1 MNFTAVIEC
10 LKKGGHASR
19 SVWHDNKEIVMQIP
33 QCIAKDVVPKMTSL
47 PAAIKPKISTVG
59 SGEISYHDQV
69 IMITFTDDGK
79 TPASATYYIPSWE
92 DILAEDW
99 NCLTPAEEYVPD
111 PRPVTER
118 IKTFEDACDDLNRRA
133 QAGDKLANDLMTDLQ
148 FNSPRTPDLLA
159 YIQLRIITY
168 ALNEGW
174 VPQFTEDEY
183 RYYPYFYLYTQKEID
198 EMSEDDKAQLLLVV
212 GRANNGALCGLSYA
226 GSSLG
231 FSASF
236 AGIGARL
243 AFKSSELAKYAGRQF
258 AALWSALVFKP
269 IPEEQK

>member
-1 MNFTAVIEC
+1 
-10 LKKGGHASR
+10 
-19 SVWHDNKEIVMQIP
+19 MQIP

-99 NCLTPAEEYVPD
+99 SCITPADETDTPD
-111 PRPVTER
+111 NRPVTER

-198 EMSEDDKAQLLLVV
+198 EMSEDDKAQLLIV
-212 GRANNGALCGLSYA
+212 GGYAYNGALCGLSYA
-226 GSSLG
+226 YSYYG
-231 FSASF
+231 FSISGAS
-236 AGIGARL
+236 IGARL
-243 AFKSSELAKYAGRQF
+243 AFKSSELAIYAGNQF
-258 AALWSALVFKP
+258 REIYSALLFKP
-269 IPEEQK
+269 VQK

>member
-1 MNFTAVIEC
+1 M
-10 LKKGGHASR
+10 
-19 SVWHDNKEIVMQIP
+19 
-33 QCIAKDVVPKMTSL
+33 
-47 PAAIKPKISTVG
+47 
-59 SGEISYHDQV
+59 GEIKV
-69 IMITFTDDGK
+69 TVPDGK
-79 TPASATYYIPSWE
+79 KAEWKELNGVTVLTLVDADNNQQSEYI
-92 DILAEDW
+92 
-99 NCLTPAEEYVPD
+99 PD

-198 EMSEDDKAQLLLVV
+198 EMSEDDKAQLLYV
-212 GRANNGALCGLSYA
+212 GGDANSGALCGLSSARSIY
-226 GSSLG
+226 G
-231 FSASF
+231 FSISYSTF
-236 AGIGARL
+236 GARL
-243 AFKSSELAKYAGRQF
+243 AFKSSELAIYAGNQF
-258 AALWSALVFKP
+258 REIYSALLFKP
-269 IPEEQK
+269 VQK

>member
-1 MNFTAVIEC
+1 M
-10 LKKGGHASR
+10 
-19 SVWHDNKEIVMQIP
+19 
-33 QCIAKDVVPKMTSL
+33 
-47 PAAIKPKISTVG
+47 
-59 SGEISYHDQV
+59 GEIKV
-69 IMITFTDDGK
+69 TVPDGK
-79 TPASATYYIPSWE
+79 K
-92 DILAEDW
+92 AEWKDL
-99 NCLTPAEEYVPD
+99 NGVTVLTLVDADNNQQSEYVPD

-198 EMSEDDKAQLLLVV
+198 DMSEDDKAQLLFVG
-212 GRANNGALCGLSYA
+212 GRANRGAPCGLSSA
-226 GSSLG
+226 VSDSG
-231 FSASF
+231 FSTSSARL
-236 AGIGARL
+236 GARL
-243 AFKSSELAKYAGRQF
+243 AFKSSELAKYAGNQF
-258 AALWSALVFKP
+258 REIYSALLFKP
-269 IPEEQK
+269 VQK

>member
-1 MNFTAVIEC
+1 M
-10 LKKGGHASR
+10 
-19 SVWHDNKEIVMQIP
+19 
-33 QCIAKDVVPKMTSL
+33 
-47 PAAIKPKISTVG
+47 
-59 SGEISYHDQV
+59 GEIKV
-69 IMITFTDDGK
+69 TVPDGK
-79 TPASATYYIPSWE
+79 KVEWKELNGVTV
-92 DILAEDW
+92 
-99 NCLTPAEEYVPD
+99 LTLVDADNNQQSEYVPD

-198 EMSEDDKAQLLLVV
+198 DMSEDDKAQLLIV
-212 GRANNGALCGLSYA
+212 GGPAAHGAPCGLSYA
-226 GSSLG
+226 SSHSG
-231 FSASF
+231 FSLSSAH
-236 AGIGARL
+236 IGARL
-243 AFKSSELAKYAGRQF
+243 AFKSSELAKYAGNQF
-258 AALWSALVFKP
+258 REIYSALLFKP
-269 IPEEQK
+269 VQK

>member
-1 MNFTAVIEC
+1 MPRRYRRCLITKSNMNFPAVIEC

-19 SVWHDNKEIVMQIP
+19 STWHDNQEIVMQIP

-92 DILAEDW
+92 D
-99 NCLTPAEEYVPD
+99 
-111 PRPVTER
+111 
-118 IKTFEDACDDLNRRA
+118 FEDACDDLNRRA

-198 EMSEDDKAQLLLVV
+198 DMSEDDKAQLLFV
-212 GRANNGALCGLSYA
+212 GGLAYDGALCGLSYA
-226 GSSLG
+226 HSDDG
-231 FSASF
+231 FSSSITH
-236 AGIGARL
+236 IGARL

-269 IPEEQK
+269 IPEEQKK

>member
-1 MNFTAVIEC
+1 
-10 LKKGGHASR
+10 
-19 SVWHDNKEIVMQIP
+19 MQIP

-99 NCLTPAEEYVPD
+99 SCITPADEIETPD
-111 PRPVTER
+111 NRPVTER

-198 EMSEDDKAQLLLVV
+198 DMSEDDKAQLLSV
-212 GRANNGALCGLSYA
+212 GGPAYNGARCGLSYA
-226 GSSLG
+226 LSTGG
-231 FSASF
+231 FSISDAY
-236 AGIGARL
+236 IGARL
-243 AFKSSELAKYAGRQF
+243 AFKSSELAKYAGNQF
-258 AALWSALVFKP
+258 REIYSALLFKP
-269 IPEEQK
+269 VQK

>member
-1 MNFTAVIEC
+1 M
-10 LKKGGHASR
+10 
-19 SVWHDNKEIVMQIP
+19 
-33 QCIAKDVVPKMTSL
+33 
-47 PAAIKPKISTVG
+47 
-59 SGEISYHDQV
+59 GEIKV
-69 IMITFTDDGK
+69 TVPDGK
-79 TPASATYYIPSWE
+79 K
-92 DILAEDW
+92 AEW
-99 NCLTPAEEYVPD
+99 KELNGVTVLTLVDADNNQQLEYVPD

-133 QAGDKLANDLMTDLQ
+133 MAGDKLANDLMTDLQ

-198 EMSEDDKAQLLLVV
+198 EMSEDDKAQLLIV
-212 GRANNGALCGLSYA
+212 GGNAINGAICGVSYADSNNGFG
-226 GSSLG
+226 GSG
-231 FSASF
+231 

-243 AFKSSELAKYAGRQF
+243 AFKSSELAKYVGRQF

-269 IPEEQK
+269 VPEEQK

>member
-1 MNFTAVIEC
+1 M
-10 LKKGGHASR
+10 
-19 SVWHDNKEIVMQIP
+19 
-33 QCIAKDVVPKMTSL
+33 
-47 PAAIKPKISTVG
+47 
-59 SGEISYHDQV
+59 GEIKV
-69 IMITFTDDGK
+69 TVPDGK
-79 TPASATYYIPSWE
+79 K
-92 DILAEDW
+92 AEWKDL
-99 NCLTPAEEYVPD
+99 NGVTVLTLVDADNNQQSEYVPD

-198 EMSEDDKAQLLLVV
+198 DMSEDDKAQLLSSGVARMTVRDAVFRLRTRLAVSRTRSRTSSLAWPSN
-212 GRANNGALCGLSYA
+212 RANSRNTLVI
-226 GSSLG
+226 SSAKSTLHYCSNPFKSNQVSSIAWRFNRDMKYKHG
-231 FSASF
+231 VPPFSAGTISQNIILF
-236 AGIGARL
+236 
-243 AFKSSELAKYAGRQF
+243 
-258 AALWSALVFKP
+258 
-269 IPEEQK
+269 

>member
-1 MNFTAVIEC
+1 M
-10 LKKGGHASR
+10 
-19 SVWHDNKEIVMQIP
+19 
-33 QCIAKDVVPKMTSL
+33 
-47 PAAIKPKISTVG
+47 
-59 SGEISYHDQV
+59 GEIKV
-69 IMITFTDDGK
+69 TVPDGK
-79 TPASATYYIPSWE
+79 K
-92 DILAEDW
+92 AEW
-99 NCLTPAEEYVPD
+99 KELNGVTVLTLVDADNNQQSEYVPD

-133 QAGDKLANDLMTDLQ
+133 MAGDKLANDLMTDLQ

-198 EMSEDDKAQLLLVV
+198 EMSEDDKAQLLDV
-212 GRANNGALCGLSYA
+212 GGYADNGARCGLSH
-226 GSSLG
+226 
-231 FSASF
+231 SASDDAF
-236 AGIGARL
+236 SVSFTDLGARL

-269 IPEEQK
+269 VPEEQK

>member
-1 MNFTAVIEC
+1 MV
-10 LKKGGHASR
+10 
-19 SVWHDNKEIVMQIP
+19 EIKVT
-33 QCIAKDVVPKMTSL
+33 VP
-47 PAAIKPKISTVG
+47 
-59 SGEISYHDQV
+59 
-69 IMITFTDDGK
+69 DGK
-79 TPASATYYIPSWE
+79 K
-92 DILAEDW
+92 AEW
-99 NCLTPAEEYVPD
+99 KELNGVTVLTLVDADNNQQSEYVPD

-133 QAGDKLANDLMTDLQ
+133 MAGDKLANDLMTDLQ

-198 EMSEDDKAQLLLVV
+198 EMSEDDKAQLLLV
-212 GRANNGALCGLSYA
+212 GGAAALGALCGLSL
-226 GSSLG
+226 SSSYNAFSG
-231 FSASF
+231 SAS
-236 AGIGARL
+236 ALGARL
-243 AFKSSELAKYAGRQF
+243 AFKSSELAKYVGRQF

-269 IPEEQK
+269 VPEEQKK

>member
-1 MNFTAVIEC
+1 M
-10 LKKGGHASR
+10 
-19 SVWHDNKEIVMQIP
+19 
-33 QCIAKDVVPKMTSL
+33 
-47 PAAIKPKISTVG
+47 
-59 SGEISYHDQV
+59 GEIKV
-69 IMITFTDDGK
+69 TVPDGK
-79 TPASATYYIPSWE
+79 KTEWKELNGVTV
-92 DILAEDW
+92 
-99 NCLTPAEEYVPD
+99 LTLVDADNNQQSEYVPD

-133 QAGDKLANDLMTDLQ
+133 MAGDKLANDLMTDLQ

-183 RYYPYFYLYTQKEID
+183 RYYSYFYLYTQKEID
-198 EMSEDDKAQLLLVV
+198 EMSEDDKAQLLLLV
-212 GRANNGALCGLSYA
+212 GGHAFNGALCGLSL
-226 GSSLG
+226 SS
-231 FSASF
+231 SASAF
-236 AGIGARL
+236 SSSSTALGARL

-269 IPEEQK
+269 VPEEQK

>member
-1 MNFTAVIEC
+1 MNFPAVIEC

-19 SVWHDNKEIVMQIP
+19 STWHDNQEIVMQIP

-99 NCLTPAEEYVPD
+99 SCITPADETDTPD
-111 PRPVTER
+111 NRPVTER

-183 RYYPYFYLYTQKEID
+183 RYYPYFFLYTQKEID
-198 EMSEDDKAQLLLVV
+198 EMSEDDKAQLLYV
-212 GRANNGALCGLSYA
+212 GGNANNGALCGLSYA
-226 GSSLG
+226 NSNHG
-231 FSASF
+231 FSSSHTY
-236 AGIGARL
+236 IGARL
-243 AFKSSELAKYAGRQF
+243 AFKSSELAIYAGNQF
-258 AALWSALVFKP
+258 REIYSALLFKP
-269 IPEEQK
+269 VQK

>member
-1 MNFTAVIEC
+1 
-10 LKKGGHASR
+10 
-19 SVWHDNKEIVMQIP
+19 MQIP

-99 NCLTPAEEYVPD
+99 SCITPADETDTPD
-111 PRPVTER
+111 NRPVTER

-183 RYYPYFYLYTQKEID
+183 RYYPYFFLYTQKEID
-198 EMSEDDKAQLLLVV
+198 EMSEDDKAQLLRVG
-212 GRANNGALCGLSYA
+212 GRAADGARCGLSA
-226 GSSLG
+226 ADSASG
-231 FSASF
+231 FSHSDTRF
-236 AGIGARL
+236 GARL
-243 AFKSSELAKYAGRQF
+243 AFKSSELAIYAGNQF
-258 AALWSALVFKP
+258 REIYSALLFKP
-269 IPEEQK
+269 V

>member
-1 MNFTAVIEC
+1 M
-10 LKKGGHASR
+10 
-19 SVWHDNKEIVMQIP
+19 
-33 QCIAKDVVPKMTSL
+33 
-47 PAAIKPKISTVG
+47 
-59 SGEISYHDQV
+59 GEIKV
-69 IMITFTDDGK
+69 TVPDGK
-79 TPASATYYIPSWE
+79 K
-92 DILAEDW
+92 AEW
-99 NCLTPAEEYVPD
+99 KELNGVTVLTLVDADNNQQSEYVPD

-133 QAGDKLANDLMTDLQ
+133 MAGDKLANDLMTDLQ

-198 EMSEDDKAQLLLVV
+198 GMSEDDKAQLLSV
-212 GRANNGALCGLSYA
+212 GGDADIGAHCGLS
-226 GSSLG
+226 
-231 FSASF
+231 FSYSADAFSYSGAF
-236 AGIGARL
+236 IGARL

-269 IPEEQK
+269 VPEEQK

>member
-1 MNFTAVIEC
+1 M
-10 LKKGGHASR
+10 
-19 SVWHDNKEIVMQIP
+19 
-33 QCIAKDVVPKMTSL
+33 
-47 PAAIKPKISTVG
+47 
-59 SGEISYHDQV
+59 GEIKV
-69 IMITFTDDGK
+69 TVPDGK
-79 TPASATYYIPSWE
+79 K
-92 DILAEDW
+92 AEW
-99 NCLTPAEEYVPD
+99 KELNGVTVLTLVDADNNQQSEYVPD

-198 EMSEDDKAQLLLVV
+198 EMSEDDKAQLLFV
-212 GRANNGALCGLSYA
+212 GGHADGGAQCGLSSA
-226 GSSLG
+226 CSNNG
-231 FSASF
+231 FSSSNAS
-236 AGIGARL
+236 IGARL
-243 AFKSSELAKYAGRQF
+243 AFKSSELAKYAGNQF
-258 AALWSALVFKP
+258 REIYSALLFKP
-269 IPEEQK
+269 VQK

>member
-1 MNFTAVIEC
+1 M
-10 LKKGGHASR
+10 
-19 SVWHDNKEIVMQIP
+19 
-33 QCIAKDVVPKMTSL
+33 
-47 PAAIKPKISTVG
+47 
-59 SGEISYHDQV
+59 GEIKV
-69 IMITFTDDGK
+69 TVPDGK
-79 TPASATYYIPSWE
+79 K
-92 DILAEDW
+92 AEWKDL
-99 NCLTPAEEYVPD
+99 NGVTVLTLVDADNNQQSEYVPD

-198 EMSEDDKAQLLLVV
+198 DMSEDDKALLVV
-212 GRANNGALCGLSYA
+212 GGNADNGALCGLSYA
-226 GSSLG
+226 SSSDG
-231 FSASF
+231 FSYSIT
-236 AGIGARL
+236 GIGARL
-243 AFKSSELAKYAGRQF
+243 AFKSSELAKYAGNQF
-258 AALWSALVFKP
+258 REIYSALLFKP
-269 IPEEQK
+269 VQK

>member
-1 MNFTAVIEC
+1 M
-10 LKKGGHASR
+10 
-19 SVWHDNKEIVMQIP
+19 
-33 QCIAKDVVPKMTSL
+33 
-47 PAAIKPKISTVG
+47 
-59 SGEISYHDQV
+59 GEIKV
-69 IMITFTDDGK
+69 TVPDGK
-79 TPASATYYIPSWE
+79 K
-92 DILAEDW
+92 AEW
-99 NCLTPAEEYVPD
+99 KELNGVTVLTLVDADNNQQSEYVPD

-133 QAGDKLANDLMTDLQ
+133 MAGDKLANDLMTDLQ

-198 EMSEDDKAQLLLVV
+198 EMSEDDKAQLLYV
-212 GRANNGALCGLSYA
+212 GGYANNGALCGLSI
-226 GSSLG
+226 
-231 FSASF
+231 SASHNAF
-236 AGIGARL
+236 SCSDALIGARL

-269 IPEEQK
+269 VPEEQKK

>member
-1 MNFTAVIEC
+1 M
-10 LKKGGHASR
+10 
-19 SVWHDNKEIVMQIP
+19 
-33 QCIAKDVVPKMTSL
+33 
-47 PAAIKPKISTVG
+47 
-59 SGEISYHDQV
+59 GEIKV
-69 IMITFTDDGK
+69 TVPDGK
-79 TPASATYYIPSWE
+79 K
-92 DILAEDW
+92 AEW
-99 NCLTPAEEYVPD
+99 KELNGVTVLTLVDADNNQQSEYVPD

-198 EMSEDDKAQLLLVV
+198 EMSEDDKAQLLPV
-212 GRANNGALCGLSYA
+212 GGHAYLGAPCGLSYA
-226 GSSLG
+226 NSSNG
-231 FSASF
+231 FSISYSI
-236 AGIGARL
+236 IGARL
-243 AFKSSELAKYAGRQF
+243 AFKSSELAIYAGNQF
-258 AALWSALVFKP
+258 REIYSALLFKP
-269 IPEEQK
+269 VQK

>member
-1 MNFTAVIEC
+1 
-10 LKKGGHASR
+10 
-19 SVWHDNKEIVMQIP
+19 MQIP

-99 NCLTPAEEYVPD
+99 SCITPADETGTPD
-111 PRPVTER
+111 NRPVTER

-198 EMSEDDKAQLLLVV
+198 EMSEDDKAQLLLV
-212 GRANNGALCGLSYA
+212 GGLAVRYA
-226 GSSLG
+226 VFRLRP
-231 FSASF
+231 
-236 AGIGARL
+236 RL
-243 AFKSSELAKYAGRQF
+243 AVSRARARARRRSPGLQIERTREIR
-258 AALWSALVFKP
+258 WSP
-269 IPEEQK
+269 IRCAMVGPGLQTNS

>member
-1 MNFTAVIEC
+1 M
-10 LKKGGHASR
+10 
-19 SVWHDNKEIVMQIP
+19 
-33 QCIAKDVVPKMTSL
+33 
-47 PAAIKPKISTVG
+47 
-59 SGEISYHDQV
+59 GEIKV
-69 IMITFTDDGK
+69 TVPDGK
-79 TPASATYYIPSWE
+79 K
-92 DILAEDW
+92 AEW
-99 NCLTPAEEYVPD
+99 KELNGVMVLTLVDADNNQQSEYVPD

-198 EMSEDDKAQLLLVV
+198 DMSEDDKAQLLFV
-212 GRANNGALCGLSYA
+212 GGDANYGARCGLSSA
-226 GSSLG
+226 GSYLG
-231 FSASF
+231 FSSS
-236 AGIGARL
+236 IPNLGARL
-243 AFKSSELAKYAGRQF
+243 SFKSSELAKYAGNQF
-258 AALWSALVFKP
+258 REIYSALLFKP
-269 IPEEQK
+269 VQK

>member
-1 MNFTAVIEC
+1 M
-10 LKKGGHASR
+10 
-19 SVWHDNKEIVMQIP
+19 
-33 QCIAKDVVPKMTSL
+33 
-47 PAAIKPKISTVG
+47 
-59 SGEISYHDQV
+59 GEIKV
-69 IMITFTDDGK
+69 TVPDGK
-79 TPASATYYIPSWE
+79 K
-92 DILAEDW
+92 AEW
-99 NCLTPAEEYVPD
+99 KELNGVTVLTLVDADNNQQSEYVPD
-111 PRPVTER
+111 PRPVIER

-198 EMSEDDKAQLLLVV
+198 EMSEDDKALLLY
-212 GRANNGALCGLSYA
+212 GGGNAGIGAPCGLSYA
-226 GSSLG
+226 NSNNG
-231 FSASF
+231 FSNSYTR
-236 AGIGARL
+236 IGARL

-269 IPEEQK
+269 ISEEQK

>member
-1 MNFTAVIEC
+1 MPPVLRGMTIRKSSC
-10 LKKGGHASR
+10 R
-19 SVWHDNKEIVMQIP
+19 SP
-33 QCIAKDVVPKMTSL
+33 SIAKDVVPKMTSL

-99 NCLTPAEEYVPD
+99 SCITPADETETTD
-111 PRPVTER
+111 NRPVTER
-118 IKTFEDACDDLNRRA
+118 IKTFEDACNDLNRRA

-174 VPQFTEDEY
+174 VPQF
-183 RYYPYFYLYTQKEID
+183 YYPYFYLYTQKEID
-198 EMSEDDKAQLLLVV
+198 DMSEDDKAQLLYV
-212 GRANNGALCGLSYA
+212 GGHAYVGALCGLSSA
-226 GSSLG
+226 GSSVG
-231 FSASF
+231 FSISYAN
-236 AGIGARL
+236 IGARL

>member
-1 MNFTAVIEC
+1 M
-10 LKKGGHASR
+10 
-19 SVWHDNKEIVMQIP
+19 
-33 QCIAKDVVPKMTSL
+33 
-47 PAAIKPKISTVG
+47 
-59 SGEISYHDQV
+59 GEIKV
-69 IMITFTDDGK
+69 TVPDGK
-79 TPASATYYIPSWE
+79 K
-92 DILAEDW
+92 AEW
-99 NCLTPAEEYVPD
+99 KELNGVTVLTLVDADNNQQSEYVPD

-198 EMSEDDKAQLLLVV
+198 DMSEDDKAQLLFV
-212 GRANNGALCGLSYA
+212 GGGAGSGALCGLSFA
-226 GSSLG
+226 SSDVG
-231 FSASF
+231 FSYS
-236 AGIGARL
+236 ITSLGARL
-243 AFKSSELAKYAGRQF
+243 AFYGEPIFVSGAELVAMI
-258 AALWSALVFKP
+258 SA
-269 IPEEQK
+269 

>member
-1 MNFTAVIEC
+1 M
-10 LKKGGHASR
+10 
-19 SVWHDNKEIVMQIP
+19 
-33 QCIAKDVVPKMTSL
+33 
-47 PAAIKPKISTVG
+47 
-59 SGEISYHDQV
+59 GEIKV
-69 IMITFTDDGK
+69 TVPDGK
-79 TPASATYYIPSWE
+79 K
-92 DILAEDW
+92 AEW
-99 NCLTPAEEYVPD
+99 KELNGVTVLTLVDADNNQQSEYVPD

-133 QAGDKLANDLMTDLQ
+133 MAGDKLANDLMTDLQ

-198 EMSEDDKAQLLLVV
+198 EMSEDDKAQLLLV
-212 GRANNGALCGLSYA
+212 GGYAIRGALCGLSYSISHDA
-226 GSSLG
+226 
-231 FSASF
+231 FSRSYTS
-236 AGIGARL
+236 IGARL

-269 IPEEQK
+269 VLEEQK

>member
-1 MNFTAVIEC
+1 M
-10 LKKGGHASR
+10 
-19 SVWHDNKEIVMQIP
+19 
-33 QCIAKDVVPKMTSL
+33 
-47 PAAIKPKISTVG
+47 
-59 SGEISYHDQV
+59 GEIKV
-69 IMITFTDDGK
+69 TVPDGK
-79 TPASATYYIPSWE
+79 K
-92 DILAEDW
+92 AEW
-99 NCLTPAEEYVPD
+99 KELNGVTVLTLVDADNNQQSEYVPD

-133 QAGDKLANDLMTDLQ
+133 MAGDKLANDLMTDLQ

-198 EMSEDDKAQLLLVV
+198 EMSEDDKAQLLLFV
-212 GRANNGALCGLSYA
+212 GGGASDGALCGLSY
-226 GSSLG
+226 SSSYYA
-231 FSASF
+231 FSDSDSI
-236 AGIGARL
+236 IGARL

-269 IPEEQK
+269 VLEEQK

>member
-1 MNFTAVIEC
+1 M
-10 LKKGGHASR
+10 
-19 SVWHDNKEIVMQIP
+19 
-33 QCIAKDVVPKMTSL
+33 
-47 PAAIKPKISTVG
+47 
-59 SGEISYHDQV
+59 GEIKV
-69 IMITFTDDGK
+69 TVPDGK
-79 TPASATYYIPSWE
+79 K
-92 DILAEDW
+92 AEW
-99 NCLTPAEEYVPD
+99 KELNGVTVLTLVDADNNQQSEYVPD

-133 QAGDKLANDLMTDLQ
+133 MAGDKLANDLMTDLQ
-148 FNSPRTPDLLA
+148 FNSPRTLDLLA

-198 EMSEDDKAQLLLVV
+198 EMSEDDKAQLLSV
-212 GRANNGALCGLSYA
+212 GGPADNGARCGLSCSTSNSA
-226 GSSLG
+226 FSDS
-231 FSASF
+231 SASV
-236 AGIGARL
+236 GARL

-269 IPEEQK
+269 VPEEQK

>member
-1 MNFTAVIEC
+1 MNFPAVIEC

-19 SVWHDNKEIVMQIP
+19 STWHDNQEIVMQIP

-198 EMSEDDKAQLLLVV
+198 EMSEDDEAQLLFVG
-212 GRANNGALCGLSYA
+212 GRADHGALCGLSA
-226 GSSLG
+226 AASHHG
-231 FSASF
+231 FS
-236 AGIGARL
+236 L
-243 AFKSSELAKYAGRQF
+243 AHVPRRSPGLQIERTREIR
-258 AALWSALVFKP
+258 WSP
-269 IPEEQK
+269 IRCAMVGPGLQTNS

>member
-1 MNFTAVIEC
+1 MNFPAVIEC

-19 SVWHDNKEIVMQIP
+19 STWHDNQEIVMQIP

-69 IMITFTDDGK
+69 IMITFTDDSK

-99 NCLTPAEEYVPD
+99 SCITPADETETQD
-111 PRPVTER
+111 NRPVTER

-183 RYYPYFYLYTQKEID
+183 RYFPYFVLYTKAEID
-198 EMSEDDKAQLLLVV
+198 AMDDNDKAQLLSV
-212 GRANNGALCGLSYA
+212 GGPAHDGAQCGLSYA
-226 GSSLG
+226 VSNSG
-231 FSASF
+231 FSTSHTN
-236 AGIGARL
+236 IGARL
-243 AFKSSELAKYAGRQF
+243 ALKSRELAIYAGNQF
-258 AALWSALVFKP
+258 REIYSALLFKP
-269 IPEEQK
+269 VQK

>member
-1 MNFTAVIEC
+1 M
-10 LKKGGHASR
+10 
-19 SVWHDNKEIVMQIP
+19 
-33 QCIAKDVVPKMTSL
+33 
-47 PAAIKPKISTVG
+47 
-59 SGEISYHDQV
+59 GEIKV
-69 IMITFTDDGK
+69 TVPDGK
-79 TPASATYYIPSWE
+79 K
-92 DILAEDW
+92 AEWKDL
-99 NCLTPAEEYVPD
+99 NGVTVLTLVDADNNQQSEYVPD

-198 EMSEDDKAQLLLVV
+198 DMSEDDKAQLLFV
-212 GRANNGALCGLSYA
+212 GGLANHGALCGLSYA
-226 GSSLG
+226 RSNSG
-231 FSASF
+231 FSPSSAN
-236 AGIGARL
+236 IGARL
-243 AFKSSELAKYAGRQF
+243 AFKSSELAKYAGNQF
-258 AALWSALVFKP
+258 REIYSALLFKP
-269 IPEEQK
+269 VQK

>member
-1 MNFTAVIEC
+1 
-10 LKKGGHASR
+10 
-19 SVWHDNKEIVMQIP
+19 MQIP

-47 PAAIKPKISTVG
+47 PASIKPKISTVG

-99 NCLTPAEEYVPD
+99 SCIIPADETETPD
-111 PRPVTER
+111 NRPVTER
-118 IKTFEDACDDLNRRA
+118 IKTFEDACNDLNRRA
-133 QAGDKLANDLMTDLQ
+133 QAGDKLANELMIDLW

-198 EMSEDDKAQLLLVV
+198 EMSEDDKAQLLIV
-212 GRANNGALCGLSYA
+212 GGLAASGARCGLSA
-226 GSSLG
+226 ADSSLG
-231 FSASF
+231 FSRSNACF
-236 AGIGARL
+236 GARL